1 MLKQIQK
8 TVCKVL
14 EEELLTVLAVC
25 IVALGVLW
33 ARAESDASITAF
45 IMVYPAEGMIEV
57 TQPNG
62 GETWD
67 VGSNYNI
74 TWNSWGPVNNVKIE
88 LQRSVGGSWEEI
100 VDSSEDDGSYPWVVT
115 SPATTTAI
123 VRVSKVGD
131 DTVNDESSGIF
142 TIRAVTSGGG
152 GGGGGTVYYPPLP
165 RGEEVLPPVAE
176 GADVIE
182 LVGVAPKEIYSSLGA
197 YLMPE
202 LETSAV
208 TATFLVVLQPSR
220 APEPK
225 KKIELLPRVL
235 KVVSIQQAIKQL
247 VLEVEIKPKLL
258 PPGKYDLG
266 VKVGSKQTVALE
278 AIQALPGVLAAKW
291 IRQSDYPTVGLG
303 EEFELWVEFRNTGTI
318 PWLRKVPAQMRLG
331 TSRPRDRDSSFR
343 GESWLSKNRL
353 AMIDQDTLPGDVGR
367 FTFKM
372 KAPSKVGIYREY
384 VEPVAELSEWVGP
397 DWGVYWNITVQGR
410 ATKVAPSTGGEPTT
424 KTPLI
429 RRIIPSVP
437 GEFRDATESSLRGFA
452 QTIIQLF
459 SSIGNLFSGWL

>member
-8 TVCKVL
+8 TVGKVL

-152 GGGGGTVYYPPLP
+152 GGGGGTVYYTPLP
-165 RGEEVLPPVAE
+165 RGGEGRPPVAE
-176 GADVIE
+176 GA
-182 LVGVAPKEIYSSLGA
+182 G
-197 YLMPE
+197 
-202 LETSAV
+202 
-208 TATFLVVLQPSR
+208 
-220 APEPK
+220 
-225 KKIELLPRVL
+225 
-235 KVVSIQQAIKQL
+235 
-247 VLEVEIKPKLL
+247 
-258 PPGKYDLG
+258 
-266 VKVGSKQTVALE
+266 
-278 AIQALPGVLAAKW
+278 
-291 IRQSDYPTVGLG
+291 
-303 EEFELWVEFRNTGTI
+303 
-318 PWLRKVPAQMRLG
+318 
-331 TSRPRDRDSSFR
+331 
-343 GESWLSKNRL
+343 
-353 AMIDQDTLPGDVGR
+353 
-367 FTFKM
+367 
-372 KAPSKVGIYREY
+372 
-384 VEPVAELSEWVGP
+384 
-397 DWGVYWNITVQGR
+397 
-410 ATKVAPSTGGEPTT
+410 
-424 KTPLI
+424 
-429 RRIIPSVP
+429 
-437 GEFRDATESSLRGFA
+437 
-452 QTIIQLF
+452 
-459 SSIGNLFSGWL
+459 